1 MRADAVITLRAM
13 RECDAE
19 AMAGVYRRSV
29 RSLGARDYTPVQV
42 EAWAGRGPDAARFR
56 QKIADGRKGWVAV
69 DAEGRVCGFVD
80 LEADGHIDFLYVD
93 PDRAGQGVAGRL
105 LAEVEQA
112 ARSEGLTRLYVEA
125 SETARRV
132 FERHGYT
139 VGRRRDFESGDGA
152 IHNYAMARRL

>member
-1 MRADAVITLRAM
+1 VITLRATG
-13 RECDAE
+13 EGDAD
-19 AMAGVYRRSV
+19 AMVEVYRRAV
-29 RSLGARDYTPVQV
+29 RALGARDYTPEQV
-42 EAWAGRGPDAARFR
+42 EAWVSRGLDAARFR

-105 LAEVEQA
+105 LAELEQA
-112 ARSEGLTRLYVEA
+112 ARSAGLTGLHVEA
-125 SETARRV
+125 SETARPV

-139 VGRRRDFESGDGA
+139 VVRRRDFEIGDVA
-152 IHNYAMARRL
+152 IHNYAMKRRL